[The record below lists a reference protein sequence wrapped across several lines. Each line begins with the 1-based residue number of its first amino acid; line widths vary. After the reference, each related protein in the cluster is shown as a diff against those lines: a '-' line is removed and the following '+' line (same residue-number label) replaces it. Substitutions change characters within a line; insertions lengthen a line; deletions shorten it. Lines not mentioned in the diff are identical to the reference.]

1 MQTESTTNNN
11 NLIQIVEPSEVTR
24 RIAAGDT
31 FVVNIVAAWC
41 PDCTVRQKQHI
52 ECFAQEIKP
61 HGLDVLQVNVQ
72 QQRGEFISLEHE
84 NMTNQFGGHGYPR
97 TVLIKHGKVADQDNV
112 EIVTENAL
120 LALANKFIRITAE
133 S

>member
-1 MQTESTTNNN
+1 MQIESTANNN

-24 RIAAGDT
+24 RMSAGDS

-52 ECFAQEIKP
+52 ENFAQEIKP

-72 QQRGEFISLEHE
+72 EQRGEFISLEHE
-84 NMTNQFGGHGYPR
+84 NMSNQFGGHGYPR
-97 TVLIKHGKVADQDNV
+97 TVLIKQRTVADQ
-112 EIVTENAL
+112 
-120 LALANKFIRITAE
+120 
-133 S
+133 